1 MEVVTSLSTNINGT
15 NGGTKKRI
23 QEWSRLDKLTGML
36 EHARVEADH
45 WASNTSNSRHHFG
58 KVIRNLFYSLVTFQV

>member
-1 MEVVTSLSTNINGT
+1 MEVVASLSTNINGA
-15 NGGTKKRI
+15 NGGTKKHI
-23 QEWSRLDKLTGML
+23 QEWSRLDKLTGVL

-58 KVIRNLFYSLVTFQV
+58 KVIKN